1 MDLSIYTDMPL
12 TVEAMSPKW
21 AMNGVGL
28 MISFTVGALE
38 RVRAR
43 FTSLSFE
50 SRWVSFI
57 IRFAAPT
64 ELSVVFQLVGAVTLD
79 TPSTLDPTRHGGVIP
94 LPTIFAEG
102 DIWVHIRTSDGGNK
116 VSYIEAPVNKHFRVL
131 TALDI
136 PDVDPY
142 KCHVQFWGDFDYSWF

>member
-1 MDLSIYTDMPL
+1 MLLM
-12 TVEAMSPKW
+12 VEAMSPKW
-21 AMNGVGL
+21 TLNGVGL

-38 RVRAR
+38 RVRAM

-57 IRFAAPT
+57 IHFAAPT
-64 ELSVVFQLVGAVTLD
+64 ELSVVFRLVRAITLD
-79 TPSTLDPTRHGGVIP
+79 TPSSLDPTRHGGVTP
-94 LPTIFAEG
+94 LPTILAEG
-102 DIWVHIRTSDGGNK
+102 DTRVHVRTSDGGNK
-116 VSYIEAPVNKHFRVL
+116 VSYVEASVNERFRIL

-142 KCHVQFWGDFDYSWF
+142 

>member
-1 MDLSIYTDMPL
+1 MDLSILSDMPL
-12 TVEAMSPKW
+12 MVEAMSPKW
-21 AMNGVGL
+21 TLNGVGL

-38 RVRAR
+38 HVRAR

-57 IRFAAPT
+57 IHFAAPT
-64 ELSVVFQLVGAVTLD
+64 ELSVVFRLVGAVTLD
-79 TPSTLDPTRHGGVIP
+79 TSSSLDPTRHGGVTP
-94 LPTIFAEG
+94 LPTILAEG
-102 DIWVHIRTSDGGNK
+102 DARVYVRTSDGSNK
-116 VSYIEAPVNKHFRVL
+116 VSYVEASVNKHFRVL

-142 KCHVQFWGDFDYSWF
+142 

>member
-1 MDLSIYTDMPL
+1 
-12 TVEAMSPKW
+12 MSPKW
-21 AMNGVGL
+21 TLNGVGL

-38 RVRAR
+38 QVRAR

-64 ELSVVFQLVGAVTLD
+64 ELSVVFRLVRAVTLD
-79 TPSTLDPTRHGGVIP
+79 TPSSLDPTQHGGVTP
-94 LPTIFAEG
+94 LPTILAEG
-102 DIWVHIRTSDGGNK
+102 DTRVHVRTSDGGNK
-116 VSYIEAPVNKHFRVL
+116 VSYVEASVNEHFRVL

-136 PDVDPY
+136 PDVNPY
-142 KCHVQFWGDFDYSWF
+142 